1 MKNVEQKN
9 SNGGTV
15 MGEKTYPVT
24 VEQLQGGIEL
34 LRPCMDDYL
43 YLYDFKN
50 DYYYISSHALDR
62 FCLPANSFHD
72 VSKTHEKFV
81 HPADLKMLQK
91 DLSEMKEGIKH
102 FHNLQYRWLGLD
114 GQPIWINCRGRTVND
129 ENGNPMCMVGCI
141 NEIGAK
147 QKADNVSG
155 LLGEIALQDYL
166 YTTGKVFPEGFILRI
181 GIDDFKDINENL
193 GIEYGDMIIHE
204 TANCIA
210 RCVKTGQQ
218 IYRIV
223 ADEFIIVDFLGGNT
237 DEAKKLYKKIRLEID
252 KYIEKNHYE
261 VVYTISAGLLESK
274 DVADSSF
281 QNLMK
286 LSEFALSEAKR
297 DGKNRCT
304 TFCTEDYEKFLRT
317 KELIRDMR
325 RAVYNDFSGFETYF
339 QPIVDASSSRLI
351 VAETLLRFH
360 SEKIGLV
367 SPVEFIPLLE
377 ETGLII
383 PVGKWVL
390 HQALSVCREV
400 HKYMPDFKISVNVS
414 YIQVMKSPI
423 LTEILTSLKEYG
435 LKPEDVIVELTE
447 SGFLESNYRCMDL
460 WNRLRKHGVMLA
472 LDDFGTGYSNFHYL
486 YDLSPNI
493 IKIDRTFT
501 VRALNNEYE
510 YNLLRHII
518 EMIRGINLNLC
529 IEGVETEEELE
540 SINRLKPDY
549 IQGYY
554 FGKPCPYE
562 QFYEQFVKPEAEKE
576 K

>member
-1 MKNVEQKN
+1 
-9 SNGGTV
+9 

-43 YLYDFKN
+43 YVYDFKN

-72 VSKTHEKFV
+72 VAKTHEKFV
-81 HPADLKMLQK
+81 HPEDLKMLQE
-91 DLSEMKEGIKH
+91 DLLKMKQGVKH

-114 GQPIWINCRGRTVND
+114 GQSIWINCRGRTVND

-210 RCVKTGQQ
+210 RCVKPGQQ

-223 ADEFIIVDFLGGNT
+223 ADEFIIVDFLGADT

-261 VVYTISAGLLESK
+261 TVYTISAGLLESK

-304 TFCTEDYEKFLRT
+304 TFCTEDYEKFLRK

-339 QPIVDASSSRLI
+339 QPIVSASSSRLI

-501 VRALNNEYE
+501 VRALSNEYE